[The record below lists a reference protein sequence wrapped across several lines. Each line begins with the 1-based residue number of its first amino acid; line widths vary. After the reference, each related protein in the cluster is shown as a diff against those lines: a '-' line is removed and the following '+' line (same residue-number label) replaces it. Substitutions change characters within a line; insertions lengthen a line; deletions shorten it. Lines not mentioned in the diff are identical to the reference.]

1 VKLFEPGN
9 VVGVFRGFSDSGMEF
24 HADLVLP
31 YRERLQSIPMHGQ
44 FVLVQLEHEDE
55 AVLGRITSVAAEGR
69 LVSPIG
75 EDYAIRAVRD
85 DRPIPDELRDQ
96 YLKYRVDIRVLGIE
110 RVAGDKL
117 IFVPSHR
124 RLPHVGAKVALCS
137 DAVLAEVANA
147 GGGTG
152 ADGIGGAEIGFLA
165 FGEFVYAGDD
175 PRAKAE
181 DWMVRLSPPI
191 LPRFQV
197 AQLASRRTFVFAR
210 AGFGKSNLI
219 KLLFS
224 RLYATDP
231 VMESRARKTGIGTI
245 IFDPDGEYF
254 WPDAHGRPGLC
265 DVPELTGRLVVFTA
279 QQAPSAAY
287 QSFVVDQVKLDIRQ
301 LSAQRVLGIALPAER
316 QDQQNVTKL
325 KSLGTERW
333 TRLVDL
339 IAAHRYDVDPA
350 EIRKIC
356 GIKPANEEQQ
366 TNAIIGNMVRV
377 VDALHDP
384 SSQMLRALKTALG
397 DGKLCVVDISQLRG
411 QRGLHL
417 ASIVLAEIFAHNASE
432 FTKATPQIIP
442 CIAVVEEAQAV
453 LGAGGTAAEDGP
465 FVSWVKEGRK
475 YGLGAVLVTQ
485 QPGSI
490 PAELLSQG
498 DNFFVFHLLSAGDLF
513 ALKRANAHFSDDLLA
528 TLLNEPLVGHGVFWS
543 SAPGTDRSARPY
555 PLPVRVLSFEAEHEQ
570 RRDPSY
576 TGSPVECYAARL
588 RGRFRTALAAAGPEV
603 AHLGQADPAARADDE
618 SGVDA
623 EQAYR
628 RAAISALRKH
638 AEFGRRLSSG
648 QGLSWGKVQAWLAQA
663 APPDDV
669 VGDRFQW
676 ARAVVL
682 PALLEILGPEG
693 SGWRT
698 ETRARH
704 DKPGSS
710 QTWIFLTETVEEIE
724 HAPPPE
730 DQNLLSRTYRGVS
743 ISPGARAVGRPPP
756 SRERIPVLV
765 VVHFVEEAVVSLV
778 VVIVVNVERVV
789 IVIYRVKP
797 ALNLFDGE
805 SGQFRQARV
814 VALHHQVDHRG
825 LVDPLRAPCS
835 HDALPDI

>member
-1 VKLFEPGN
+1 MKLFDPAN

-31 YRERLQSIPMHGQ
+31 YREELQSIPMHGQ
-44 FVLVQLEHEDE
+44 FVLVQLTREDE

-96 YLKYRVDIRVLGIE
+96 YLKYRVDIRVLGVE
-110 RVAGDKL
+110 RVDGDKL

-137 DAVLAEVANA
+137 DEVLADVANA
-147 GGGTG
+147 VDAGPS
-152 ADGIGGAEIGFLA
+152 AAEIGFLA

-175 PRAKAE
+175 SRAGAE
-181 DWMVRLSPPI
+181 DWMVTLHPAI
-191 LPRFQV
+191 LPKFQV
-197 AQLASRRTFVFAR
+197 SQLVSRRSFVFAR

-231 VMESRARKTGIGTI
+231 VLPSPGRAPAGVGTV

-265 DVPELTGRLVVFTA
+265 DVPSLTERLVVFTG
-279 QQAPSAAY
+279 QQAPSPAY
-287 QSFVVDQVKLDIRQ
+287 QSFVVDKVKLDIRQ
-301 LSAQRVLGIALPAER
+301 LSAQRVIGIALPAER

-350 EIRKIC
+350 EIRRIC
-356 GIKPANEEQQ
+356 GIKPANEEAQ

-384 SSQMLRALKTALG
+384 SSQMLRALKTSLS

-411 QRGLHL
+411 HRGLQL
-417 ASIVLAEIFAHNASE
+417 ASIILAEIFSHNQRE
-432 FTKATPQIIP
+432 FTKAKPEIVP
-442 CIAVVEEAQAV
+442 CIAVVEEAQTV
-453 LGAGGTAAEDGP
+453 LAPSVTSAEDSP

-490 PAELLSQG
+490 PPELLSQG
-498 DNFFVFHLLSAGDLF
+498 DNFFVFHLLSAGDLA

-555 PLPVRVLSFEAEHEQ
+555 PLPVRVLSFEAEHREL
-570 RRDPSY
+570 RDPSY
-576 TGSPVECYAARL
+576 SRGPVDCYAARL
-588 RGRFRTALAAAGPEV
+588 RARFCGALAAA
-603 AHLGQADPAARADDE
+603 AATPAA
-618 SGVDA
+618 GVDA
-623 EQAYR
+623 EAAYR
-628 RAAISALRKH
+628 KAAISALRNR
-638 AEFGRRLSSG
+638 AEFAQRLASG
-648 QGLSWGKVQAWLAQA
+648 HGVTWGKVQAWLTQA
-663 APPDDV
+663 APPEEV
-669 VGDRFQW
+669 VGDRFEW
-676 ARAVVL
+676 AYQVVR

-698 ETRARH
+698 EKRPHPER
-704 DKPGSS
+704 PGAS
-710 QTWIFLTETVEEIE
+710 QTWILLTETVEDVE
-724 HAPPPE
+724 HATPPE
-730 DQNLLSRTYRGVS
+730 EQ
-743 ISPGARAVGRPPP
+743 P
-756 SRERIPVLV
+756 
-765 VVHFVEEAVVSLV
+765 
-778 VVIVVNVERVV
+778 
-789 IVIYRVKP
+789 
-797 ALNLFDGE
+797 
-805 SGQFRQARV
+805 
-814 VALHHQVDHRG
+814 
-825 LVDPLRAPCS
+825 
-835 HDALPDI
+835 

>member
-1 VKLFEPGN
+1 VKLFDPAN

-31 YRERLQSIPMHGQ
+31 YRDELQSIPMHGQ
-44 FVLVQLEHEDE
+44 FVLVQLEHSDE

-96 YLKYRVDIRVLGIE
+96 YLKYRVDIRVLGVE
-110 RVAGDKL
+110 RLAGDKL

-137 DAVLAEVANA
+137 DEVLKDVANA
-147 GGGTG
+147 TDSDP
-152 ADGIGGAEIGFLA
+152 AAAEIGFLA

-175 PRAKAE
+175 PRAQAE
-181 DWMVRLSPPI
+181 DWMVLLHPPI
-191 LPRFQV
+191 LPKFQV
-197 AQLASRRTFVFAR
+197 SQLVSRRSFVFAR

-231 VMESRARKTGIGTI
+231 ELPSRGTTTKVGTI

-265 DVPELTGRLVVFTA
+265 DVPGLTERLVVFTG

-325 KSLGTERW
+325 KSLGSERW

-350 EIRKIC
+350 EIRRIC

-384 SSQMLRALKTALG
+384 SSQMLRALKTALS

-417 ASIVLAEIFAHNASE
+417 ASIILAEVFSHNQHE
-432 FTKATPQIIP
+432 FTKAEPRTVP
-442 CIAVVEEAQAV
+442 CIAVVEEAQTV
-453 LGAGGTAAEDGP
+453 LTSNATSAEDSP

-490 PAELLSQG
+490 PSELLSQG
-498 DNFFVFHLLSAGDLF
+498 DNFFVFHLLSAGDLG

-528 TLLNEPLVGHGVFWS
+528 TLLNEPLVGHGIFWS
-543 SAPGTDRSARPY
+543 SAPGTDRHARPY
-555 PLPVRVLSFEAEHEQ
+555 PLPVRVLSFEAEHRQ
-570 RRDPSY
+570 LRDAAYSAD
-576 TGSPVECYAARL
+576 PVDCYAARL
-588 RGRFRTALAAAGPEV
+588 RGRFRTALAAAG
-603 AHLGQADPAARADDE
+603 ATAAA
-618 SGVDA
+618 GTDA
-623 EQAYR
+623 EAAYR
-628 RAAISALRKH
+628 KAAIAALKKR
-638 AEFGRRLSSG
+638 AEFAQRLSGG
-648 QGLSWGKVQAWLAQA
+648 QGVAWGTVQYWLAQA
-663 APPDDV
+663 APPEEV

-676 ARAVVL
+676 ARTVVR
-682 PALLEILGPEG
+682 PALLAILGPEG

-698 ETRARH
+698 ETRRH
-704 DKPGSS
+704 PERSGAS
-710 QTWIFLTETVEEIE
+710 QTWIFLTDTVEEVE
-724 HAPPPE
+724 HAVPPE
-730 DQNLLSRTYRGVS
+730 EQ
-743 ISPGARAVGRPPP
+743 P
-756 SRERIPVLV
+756 
-765 VVHFVEEAVVSLV
+765 
-778 VVIVVNVERVV
+778 
-789 IVIYRVKP
+789 
-797 ALNLFDGE
+797 
-805 SGQFRQARV
+805 
-814 VALHHQVDHRG
+814 
-825 LVDPLRAPCS
+825 
-835 HDALPDI
+835 

>member
-1 VKLFEPGN
+1 VKLFEPAN

-31 YRERLQSIPMHGQ
+31 YREQLQSIPMHGQ

-137 DAVLAEVANA
+137 DVVLAEVANA
-147 GGGTG
+147 GALDGAGGPDSG
-152 ADGIGGAEIGFLA
+152 RDGAEIGFLA

-197 AQLASRRTFVFAR
+197 AQLASRRSFVFAR

-231 VMESRARKTGIGTI
+231 VMESRSRKAGIGTI

-265 DVPELTGRLVVFTA
+265 DVPDLTERLVVFTA
-279 QQAPSAAY
+279 QQAPSVAY

-333 TRLVDL
+333 TRLIDL

-397 DGKLCVVDISQLRG
+397 DGKLCVVDISQMRG

-432 FTKATPQIIP
+432 FTKAAPRIIP

-453 LGAGGTAAEDGP
+453 LGAGGSATEDNP

-588 RGRFRTALAAAGPEV
+588 RDRFRTALATATV
-603 AHLGQADPAARADDE
+603 PASRAEAETYATTGAR
-618 SGVDA
+618 VDA
-623 EQAYR
+623 ETAYR
-628 RAAISALRKH
+628 KAAISALRNNP
-638 AEFGRRLSSG
+638 EFGQRLSSG
-648 QGLSWGKVQAWLAQA
+648 QGLAWGRVQALLAQA
-663 APPDDV
+663 APPEEV

-676 ARAVVL
+676 ARAVVR
-682 PALLEILGPEG
+682 PALLDILGPEG

-698 ETRARH
+698 AARARP

-710 QTWIFLTETVEEIE
+710 QTLIFLTETVEEVE

-730 DQNLLSRTYRGVS
+730 DQNLLSRTDRGDS
-743 ISPGARAVGRPPP
+743 IRP
-756 SRERIPVLV
+756 
-765 VVHFVEEAVVSLV
+765 
-778 VVIVVNVERVV
+778 
-789 IVIYRVKP
+789 
-797 ALNLFDGE
+797 
-805 SGQFRQARV
+805 QRQV
-814 VALHHQVDHRG
+814 
-825 LVDPLRAPCS
+825 P
-835 HDALPDI
+835 

>member
-1 VKLFEPGN
+1 VKLFDPAN

-31 YRERLQSIPMHGQ
+31 YREELQSIPMHGQ
-44 FVLVQLEHEDE
+44 FVLVQLTREDE

-96 YLKYRVDIRVLGIE
+96 YLKYRVDIRVLGVE
-110 RVAGDKL
+110 RVDGDKL

-137 DAVLAEVANA
+137 DEVLADVANA
-147 GGGTG
+147 VDAGPS
-152 ADGIGGAEIGFLA
+152 AAEIGFLA

-175 PRAKAE
+175 PRAGAE
-181 DWMVRLSPPI
+181 DWMVTLHPAI
-191 LPRFQV
+191 LPKFQV
-197 AQLASRRTFVFAR
+197 SQLVSRRSFVFAR

-231 VMESRARKTGIGTI
+231 VLPSPGRAPAGVGTV

-265 DVPELTGRLVVFTA
+265 DVPSLTERLVVFTG
-279 QQAPSAAY
+279 QQAPSPAY
-287 QSFVVDQVKLDIRQ
+287 QSFVVDKVKLDIRQ
-301 LSAQRVLGIALPAER
+301 LSAQRVIGIALPAER

-350 EIRKIC
+350 EIRRIC
-356 GIKPANEEQQ
+356 GIKPANEEAQ

-384 SSQMLRALKTALG
+384 SSQMLRALKTSLS

-411 QRGLHL
+411 HRGLQL
-417 ASIVLAEIFAHNASE
+417 ASIILAEIFSHNQRE
-432 FTKATPQIIP
+432 FTKAKPEIVP
-442 CIAVVEEAQAV
+442 CIAVVEEAQTV
-453 LGAGGTAAEDGP
+453 LAPSVTSAEDSP

-490 PAELLSQG
+490 PPELLSQG
-498 DNFFVFHLLSAGDLF
+498 DNFFVFHLLSAGDLA

-555 PLPVRVLSFEAEHEQ
+555 PLPVRVLSFEAEH
-570 RRDPSY
+570 RDLRDPSY
-576 TGSPVECYAARL
+576 SRGPVDCYAARL
-588 RGRFRTALAAAGPEV
+588 RARFRGALAAA
-603 AHLGQADPAARADDE
+603 AATPAA
-618 SGVDA
+618 GVDA
-623 EQAYR
+623 EAAYR
-628 RAAISALRKH
+628 KAAISALRNRP
-638 AEFGRRLSSG
+638 EFGQRLASG
-648 QGLSWGKVQAWLAQA
+648 TGVTWGKVQAWLTQA
-663 APPDDV
+663 APPEEV
-669 VGDRFQW
+669 VGDRFEW
-676 ARAVVL
+676 AYQVVR

-698 ETRARH
+698 EKRPHPER
-704 DKPGSS
+704 PGAS
-710 QTWIFLTETVEEIE
+710 QTWILLTETVEDVE
-724 HAPPPE
+724 HATPPE
-730 DQNLLSRTYRGVS
+730 EQ
-743 ISPGARAVGRPPP
+743 P
-756 SRERIPVLV
+756 
-765 VVHFVEEAVVSLV
+765 
-778 VVIVVNVERVV
+778 
-789 IVIYRVKP
+789 
-797 ALNLFDGE
+797 
-805 SGQFRQARV
+805 
-814 VALHHQVDHRG
+814 
-825 LVDPLRAPCS
+825 
-835 HDALPDI
+835 

>member
-1 VKLFEPGN
+1 MKLFDPGN

-31 YRERLQSIPMHGQ
+31 YREELQSIPMHGQ
-44 FVLVQLEHEDE
+44 FVLVQLTREDE

-96 YLKYRVDIRVLGIE
+96 YLKYRVDIRVLGVE
-110 RVAGDKL
+110 RVAGDRL

-137 DAVLAEVANA
+137 DEVLADVANA
-147 GGGTG
+147 VDAGPS
-152 ADGIGGAEIGFLA
+152 AAEIGFLA

-175 PRAKAE
+175 PRAGAE
-181 DWMVRLSPPI
+181 DWMVTLQPAI
-191 LPRFQV
+191 LPKFQV
-197 AQLASRRTFVFAR
+197 AQLVSRRSFVFAR

-231 VMESRARKTGIGTI
+231 ALPSGGRAWAGVGTV

-265 DVPELTGRLVVFTA
+265 DVPSLAERLVVFTG
-279 QQAPSAAY
+279 QRAPSPAY
-287 QSFVVDQVKLDIRQ
+287 QSFVVDKVKLDIRQ
-301 LSAQRVLGIALPAER
+301 LSAQRVLGIALPADR

-333 TRLVDL
+333 THLVDL

-350 EIRKIC
+350 EIRRIC

-384 SSQMLRALKTALG
+384 SSQMLRALKTALS

-411 QRGLHL
+411 QRGLQL
-417 ASIVLAEIFAHNASE
+417 ASIILAEIFSHNQRE
-432 FTKATPQIIP
+432 FTKAKPEIVP
-442 CIAVVEEAQAV
+442 CIAVVEEAQTV
-453 LGAGGTAAEDGP
+453 LAPSATSAEDSP

-490 PAELLSQG
+490 PPELLSQG
-498 DNFFVFHLLSAGDLF
+498 DNFFVFHLLSAGDLA

-555 PLPVRVLSFEAEHEQ
+555 PLPVRVLSFEAEHREL
-570 RRDPSY
+570 RDPSY
-576 TGSPVECYAARL
+576 SLGPVDCYAARL
-588 RGRFRTALAAAGPEV
+588 RGRFRGALAAA
-603 AHLGQADPAARADDE
+603 APAAAAPAA
-618 SGVDA
+618 GVDA
-623 EQAYR
+623 EAAYR
-628 RAAISALRKH
+628 KAAISALRNRP
-638 AEFGRRLSSG
+638 EFGQRLASG
-648 QGLSWGKVQAWLAQA
+648 HGVAWGKVQAWLTQA
-663 APPDDV
+663 APPEEV
-669 VGDRFQW
+669 VGDRFEW
-676 ARAVVL
+676 AYQVVR

-698 ETRARH
+698 EKRPHPER
-704 DKPGSS
+704 PGAS
-710 QTWIFLTETVEEIE
+710 QTWILLTETVEDVE
-724 HAPPPE
+724 HATPPE
-730 DQNLLSRTYRGVS
+730 EQ
-743 ISPGARAVGRPPP
+743 P
-756 SRERIPVLV
+756 
-765 VVHFVEEAVVSLV
+765 
-778 VVIVVNVERVV
+778 
-789 IVIYRVKP
+789 
-797 ALNLFDGE
+797 
-805 SGQFRQARV
+805 
-814 VALHHQVDHRG
+814 
-825 LVDPLRAPCS
+825 
-835 HDALPDI
+835 

>member
-1 VKLFEPGN
+1 MKLFDPGN
-9 VVGVFRGFSDSGMEF
+9 VVGVFRGFSGSGMEF

-31 YRERLQSIPMHGQ
+31 YREQLQSIPVHGQ
-44 FVLVQLEHEDE
+44 FVLVQLDHEDE

-147 GGGTG
+147 GDG
-152 ADGIGGAEIGFLA
+152 ASGAEIGFLA

-175 PRAKAE
+175 PRVEAE
-181 DWMVRLSPPI
+181 DWMVRLSPAI

-197 AQLASRRTFVFAR
+197 AQLASRRSFVFAR

-231 VMESRARKTGIGTI
+231 LLDSRGGGGQAKVGTI

-265 DVPELTGRLVVFTA
+265 DVPSLTERLVVFTA

-287 QSFVVDQVKLDIRQ
+287 RSFVVDQVKLDIRQ

-325 KSLGTERW
+325 KSLDPERW
-333 TRLVDL
+333 ARLVDL
-339 IAAHRYDVDPA
+339 IAAHKYRVDPA

-397 DGKLCVVDISQLRG
+397 DGKLCIVDISQLRG

-417 ASIVLAEIFAHNASE
+417 ASIVLAEIFAHNASQ
-432 FTKATPQIIP
+432 FTKAKPRIIP

-453 LGAGGTAAEDGP
+453 LGAAGSATEDSP

-528 TLLNEPLVGHGVFWS
+528 TLLNEPLIGHGLFWS

-555 PLPVRVLSFEAEHEQ
+555 PLPVRVLSFEAEHGE

-576 TGSPVECYAARL
+576 TGAPVECYAAGL
-588 RGRFRTALAAAGPEV
+588 RDRFHAALGAAAPAV
-603 AHLGQADPAARADDE
+603 LGAAAPAAAPF
-618 SGVDA
+618 SAPVDA

-628 RAAISALRKH
+628 RAAISALRER
-638 AEFGRRLSSG
+638 AEFG
-648 QGLSWGKVQAWLAQA
+648 QGLSSGSGLAWGKVQAWLAQA
-663 APPDDV
+663 APPEEV

-676 ARAVVL
+676 ARGVVR
-682 PALLEILGPEG
+682 PALLDILGPEG

-698 ETRARH
+698 ETHARP

-710 QTWIFLTETVEEIE
+710 QTWIFLTDTVEEIE

-730 DQNLLSRTYRGVS
+730 EHSLLRPVYPVS
-743 ISPGARAVGRPPP
+743 SA
-756 SRERIPVLV
+756 
-765 VVHFVEEAVVSLV
+765 
-778 VVIVVNVERVV
+778 
-789 IVIYRVKP
+789 KP
-797 ALNLFDGE
+797 A
-805 SGQFRQARV
+805 
-814 VALHHQVDHRG
+814 
-825 LVDPLRAPCS
+825 
-835 HDALPDI
+835 

>member
-1 VKLFEPGN
+1 MKLFDPGN
-9 VVGVFRGFSDSGMEF
+9 VVGVFRGFSGSGMEF

-31 YRERLQSIPMHGQ
+31 YREQLQSIPVHGQ
-44 FVLVQLEHEDE
+44 FVLVQLDHEDE

-96 YLKYRVDIRVLGIE
+96 YLKYRVDIRVLGVE
-110 RVAGDKL
+110 RAAGDKL

-147 GGGTG
+147 GDG
-152 ADGIGGAEIGFLA
+152 ADGAEIGFLA

-181 DWMVRLSPPI
+181 DWMVRLSPAI

-197 AQLASRRTFVFAR
+197 AQLASRRSFVFAR

-231 VMESRARKTGIGTI
+231 LLDSRGGRGGGQAKVGTI

-265 DVPELTGRLVVFTA
+265 DVPALTDRLVVFTA

-287 QSFVVDQVKLDIRQ
+287 RSFVVDQVKLDIRQ

-325 KSLGTERW
+325 KSLDQERW
-333 TRLVDL
+333 ARLVDL
-339 IAAHRYDVDPA
+339 IAARKYRVDPA

-384 SSQMLRALKTALG
+384 SSQLLRALKTALG
-397 DGKLCVVDISQLRG
+397 DGKLCIVDISQLRG

-417 ASIVLAEIFAHNASE
+417 ASIVLAEIFAHNAGE
-432 FTKATPQIIP
+432 FTKAKPRLIP

-453 LGAGGTAAEDGP
+453 LGAAGSAAEDSP

-528 TLLNEPLVGHGVFWS
+528 TLLNEPLIGHGLFWS
-543 SAPGTDRSARPY
+543 SAPGADRSARPY
-555 PLPVRVLSFEAEHEQ
+555 PLPVRVLSFEAEHGQ
-570 RRDPSY
+570 RLDPAYS
-576 TGSPVECYAARL
+576 GEPVDCYAAGL
-588 RGRFRTALAAAGPEV
+588 RDQFRAALSAAA
-603 AHLGQADPAARADDE
+603 APAAAPFLLLLLLL
-618 SGVDA
+618 
-623 EQAYR
+623 R
-628 RAAISALRKH
+628 RWTPSRPTA
-638 AEFGRRLSSG
+638 GRR
-648 QGLSWGKVQAWLAQA
+648 
-663 APPDDV
+663 
-669 VGDRFQW
+669 
-676 ARAVVL
+676 
-682 PALLEILGPEG
+682 
-693 SGWRT
+693 
-698 ETRARH
+698 
-704 DKPGSS
+704 
-710 QTWIFLTETVEEIE
+710 
-724 HAPPPE
+724 
-730 DQNLLSRTYRGVS
+730 
-743 ISPGARAVGRPPP
+743 
-756 SRERIPVLV
+756 
-765 VVHFVEEAVVSLV
+765 
-778 VVIVVNVERVV
+778 
-789 IVIYRVKP
+789 
-797 ALNLFDGE
+797 
-805 SGQFRQARV
+805 
-814 VALHHQVDHRG
+814 
-825 LVDPLRAPCS
+825 
-835 HDALPDI
+835 